1 MHALKIGNIQGLAG
15 ASVLQCVTIHIKK
28 KVYLENRKILAQA
41 SALQSKPQPN
51 LKNTTSTQ
59 PELYLSL
66 I

>member
-15 ASVLQCVTIHIKK
+15 ASALQCITIHIKK
-28 KVYLENRKILAQA
+28 KCISKNRQVMAQA

-59 PELYLSL
+59 P
-66 I
+66 